1 MTIQCSVVMEGKR
14 CLEVFGSNEPV
25 YPEAR
30 FICKNHPRSEQVKA
44 ADRQYDPVADNKDA
58 EERFQ
63 DGQFDREVGRTSS
76 EPMFDGEGRAIPG
89 AAKVS
94 AKKVN

>member
-1 MTIQCSVVMEGKR
+1 MVANLVQCVVVTEGKR

-25 YPEAR
+25 HREAR

-44 ADRQYDPVADNKDA
+44 AGRQYDPVVDNKDS

-63 DGQFDREVGRTSS
+63 EGQFDTKVGRRTQ
-76 EPMFDGEGRAIPG
+76 PKG
-89 AAKVS
+89 AL
-94 AKKVN
+94 